1 MSDRVGNIVMENAQI
16 RFRNFSG
23 KEGRFNPEGRRNFCV
38 LLTDDIVDNL
48 IRDGWNVKYLNP
60 RDEDEAPQPY
70 IQVAVNFDNIPPKV
84 WLITSR
90 GKTLLD
96 EESVNMLDWAEL
108 QSVDL
113 IIRPY
118 QWEMNGKT
126 GIKAYLKSGYFT
138 IAEDEFE
145 SKYYDVPDS
154 ALNSFGDEYGD

>member
-1 MSDRVGNIVMENAQI
+1 MNERVSNIVMENAQI

-23 KEGRFNPEGRRNFCV
+23 KEGRFNPAGRRNFCV
-38 LLTDDIVDNL
+38 LLTDDIVDSL
-48 IRDGWNVKYLNP
+48 IRDGWNIKYLNP

-70 IQVAVNFDNIPPKV
+70 IQVSVNFDNIPPKV

-126 GIKAYLKSGYFT
+126 GVKAYLKSGYFT
-138 IAEDEFE
+138 IVEDEFE

-154 ALNSFGDEYGD
+154 ALNSFGEDDGD